1 MFIQKVQTFV
11 QKVQTFVQKVQ
22 TFVQKVQT
30 FVQKAQTFVQK
41 VQTFVQKVQTFVQKA
56 QTFIQEHNLLDTRV
70 LYPIGDNHSQQ
81 KISLC
86 LVPHTPCPIPSPLY
100 LRSQTYLT

>member
-1 MFIQKVQTFV
+1 MFVQKAQTFVQKVQTFIQKAQTFV

-30 FVQKAQTFVQK
+30 FVQKVQR
-41 VQTFVQKVQTFVQKA
+41 FIQKA
-56 QTFIQEHNLLDTRV
+56 QRFILEHNLLDAKV
-70 LYPIGDNHSQQ
+70 SYLIGHNHSQQ

-100 LRSQTYLT
+100 LRSQTDLT